1 MDESD
6 RLRLVVWGAIA
17 LLVLFAGW
25 RLLGDRAGASE
36 ASVKFDGPGAAA
48 PSRARP
54 AREPPARV
62 YVAVVGS
69 VRRPGLYRV
78 PTGARV
84 AAAVARAGGLG
95 RGADLTGVN
104 LAARVHD
111 GQQIVVPKLG
121 AAAAGAVAGGPT
133 SATTGPISL
142 STATVEQLDGLE
154 GIGPALAQRIVAYRQ
169 SHGGFRSIEELGQV
183 EGIGDKR
190 LAALRSAV
198 TP

>member
-1 MDESD
+1 MAESD
-6 RLRLVVWGAIA
+6 RLRLIVWGAIA

-25 RLLGDRAGASE
+25 RFLGGRTESPQ
-36 ASVKFDGPGAAA
+36 ASVRLDGAGVRTPRASP
-48 PSRARP
+48 PSPRSA
-54 AREPPARV
+54 ARV
-62 YVAVVGS
+62 YVAVVGL
-69 VRRPGLYRV
+69 VRSPGLYRV
-78 PTGARV
+78 PAGSRV

-111 GQQIVVPKLG
+111 GQQIIVPKQG
-121 AAAAGAVAGGPT
+121 VA
-133 SATTGPISL
+133 SATASAGPASAPAGPVSL
-142 STATVEQLDGLE
+142 SSATAEQLDGLD

-169 SHGGFRSIEELGQV
+169 AHGGFRSIDELGQV

-190 LAALRSAV
+190 LAALRAAV

>member
-1 MDESD
+1 MAESD

-17 LLVLFAGW
+17 LLVVFAGW
-25 RLLGDRAGASE
+25 RLLAGRTGSSE
-36 ASVKFDGPGAAA
+36 ASVKLEGPGAPA
-48 PSRARP
+48 PRASP
-54 AREPPARV
+54 APRRSVARV

-78 PTGARV
+78 PAGSRV

-111 GQQIVVPKLG
+111 GQQIVVPKEG
-121 AAAAGAVAGGPT
+121 AAGATASGGPA
-133 SATTGPISL
+133 SASAGPISL
-142 STATVEQLDGLE
+142 SSATVEQLDGLD

-169 SHGGFRSIEELGQV
+169 AHGGFRSVDELGQV

-190 LAALRSAV
+190 LAALRAAV